1 MDNRGH
7 HLIAVDDSAIN
18 TPAIA
23 AGHVIKRYTG
33 QARDEL
39 SFEVSVSQCFSRKW
53 TGFSFACHE
62 DLERPFRSSVDASG
76 LFVMSQK

>member
-1 MDNRGH
+1 MKVYFLFQMDNRGN

-23 AGHVIKRYTG
+23 AGHVIKRYTA

-39 SFEVSVSQCFSRKW
+39 TFEVRDPQN
-53 TGFSFACHE
+53 
-62 DLERPFRSSVDASG
+62 L
-76 LFVMSQK
+76 